1 VKSLIILI
9 LYFIFSQFVNA
20 ADFKGARDDLSFFNI
35 KNSNYKKGIDAINQ
49 AEKLYKKDKKSKS
62 KKRFNDAINYFVL
75 AHEEEPNNPDI
86 LYYLGISY
94 SKVND
99 LMMAEIYYLMG
110 LEINPNHTGLNQYL
124 GNLYVSTNRI
134 DLALERLK
142 VLKDCDC
149 EEYLNLKSFLDNKK
163 N

>member
-1 VKSLIILI
+1 
-9 LYFIFSQFVNA
+9 
-20 ADFKGARDDLSFFNI
+20 
-35 KNSNYKKGIDAINQ
+35 
-49 AEKLYKKDKKSKS
+49 
-62 KKRFNDAINYFVL
+62 
-75 AHEEEPNNPDI
+75 
-86 LYYLGISY
+86 
-94 SKVND
+94 
-99 LMMAEIYYLMG
+99 MMAEIYYLMG